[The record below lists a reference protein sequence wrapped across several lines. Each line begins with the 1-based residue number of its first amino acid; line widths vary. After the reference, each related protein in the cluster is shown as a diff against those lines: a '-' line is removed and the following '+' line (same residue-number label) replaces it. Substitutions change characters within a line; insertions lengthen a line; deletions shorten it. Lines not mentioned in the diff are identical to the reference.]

1 MKTKTLHHKHLV
13 PVALAFIGRAF
24 IGRAFIG
31 RASIGLTIIGLA
43 IISGPAFGQQ
53 TAARWVPTRESITV
67 RAAPTK
73 NWRVVLTASH
83 LGEAFIVSASMPVPY
98 SDLDLAKQPDAAEFD
113 RRIHVAAHLVCQQLD
128 IKYPPTQYPIVDGYA
143 GYDCERAAAKDGM
156 SQASTIIASA
166 QK

>member
-1 MKTKTLHHKHLV
+1 MKTTSLHHKHLAL
-13 PVALAFIGRAF
+13 VAVMLAFIG
-24 IGRAFIG
+24 
-31 RASIGLTIIGLA
+31 
-43 IISGPAFGQQ
+43 SGPALAQQ
-53 TAARWVPTRESITV
+53 AQTRWTPTRESIVV

-98 SDLDLAKQPDAAEFD
+98 SDLDLGKEPGAAEFG

-143 GYDCERAAAKDGM
+143 GYDCERAAAKEGM
-156 SQASTIIASA
+156 SEANTIIASA
-166 QK
+166 QR

>member
-1 MKTKTLHHKHLV
+1 MKTTSLHHKHLV
-13 PVALAFIGRAF
+13 LAAVLL
-24 IGRAFIG
+24 
-31 RASIGLTIIGLA
+31 ASIGLA
-43 IISGPAFGQQ
+43 ITARPALGQQ
-53 TAARWVPTRESITV
+53 TATKWVPTREAIIV

-98 SDLDLAKQPDAAEFD
+98 SDLNLAREPDAAEFG

-128 IKYPPTQYPIVDGYA
+128 IKYPPTQYPIVDGYS
-143 GYDCERAAAKDGM
+143 GYECERATANDGM

-166 QK
+166 TR